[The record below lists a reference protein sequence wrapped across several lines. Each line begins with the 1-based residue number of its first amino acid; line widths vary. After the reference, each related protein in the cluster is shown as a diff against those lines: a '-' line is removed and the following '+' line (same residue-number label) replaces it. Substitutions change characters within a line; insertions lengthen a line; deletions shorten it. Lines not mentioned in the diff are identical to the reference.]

1 MENPR
6 IDLNLIANLVDGNSK
21 VLDIGC
27 GNGDLLNLL
36 LNNKNIKGQGLE
48 INQKK
53 VNECVA
59 KGLSVIQGDADK
71 DLSLYPNNSF
81 DCVVLSQTIQATQE
95 PKRILSELTRIG
107 KKVIVSIP
115 NFGFWKVR
123 LDLLLKGKMP
133 ITNKL
138 DSSWYK
144 TQNIHLCTITD
155 FISLCNELHINI
167 EQTVTLHSK
176 KHKSFSGKP
185 SSIEN
190 LLSEEAIF
198 LLEG

>member
-1 MENPR
+1 MKNPR
-6 IDLNLIANLVDGNSK
+6 IDLNLIVNLVDNDSK

-36 LNNKNIKGQGLE
+36 LSNKNIKGQGLE

-123 LDLLLKGKMP
+123 LDLLIKGKMP
-133 ITNKL
+133 ITSKL

-167 EQTVTLHSK
+167 KQTVTLHSK
-176 KHKSFSGKP
+176 KHKSFPGKP

>member
-6 IDLNLIANLVDGNSK
+6 IDLNLIVNLVDNDSK

-107 KKVIVSIP
+107 RKVIISIP

>member
-6 IDLNLIANLVDGNSK
+6 IDLNLIVNLVDNDSK

-36 LNNKNIKGQGLE
+36 LSNKNIKGQGLE

>member
-1 MENPR
+1 MKNPR
-6 IDLNLIANLVDGNSK
+6 IDLNLIVNLVDDDSK

-36 LNNKNIKGQGLE
+36 LSNKNIKGQGLE

-53 VNECVA
+53 VNECVT

-133 ITNKL
+133 ITSKL

>member
-1 MENPR
+1 M
-6 IDLNLIANLVDGNSK
+6 
-21 VLDIGC
+21 
-27 GNGDLLNLL
+27 NLL
-36 LNNKNIKGQGLE
+36 LSNKNIKGQGLE

>member
-6 IDLNLIANLVDGNSK
+6 IDLNLIVNLVDNDSK

-36 LNNKNIKGQGLE
+36 LSNKNIKGQGLE

-107 KKVIVSIP
+107 RKVIISIP

-133 ITNKL
+133 ITDKL

>member
-6 IDLNLIANLVDGNSK
+6 IDLNLIVNLVDNDSK

-36 LNNKNIKGQGLE
+36 LSNKNIKGQGLE

-107 KKVIVSIP
+107 RKVIVSIP

>member
-6 IDLNLIANLVDGNSK
+6 IDLNLIVNLVDNDSK

-48 INQKK
+48 IKQKK

>member
-1 MENPR
+1 MKNPR
-6 IDLNLIANLVDGNSK
+6 IDLNLIVNLVDDDSK

-36 LNNKNIKGQGLE
+36 LSNKNIKGQGLE

-133 ITNKL
+133 ITSKL

>member
-6 IDLNLIANLVDGNSK
+6 IDLNLIVNLVDNDSK

-36 LNNKNIKGQGLE
+36 LSNKNIKGQGLE

-133 ITNKL
+133 ITSKL

>member
-6 IDLNLIANLVDGNSK
+6 IDLNLIVNLVDDDSK

-123 LDLLLKGKMP
+123 LDLLFKGKMP
-133 ITNKL
+133 ITSKL

-167 EQTVTLHSK
+167 KQTVTLHSE
-176 KHKSFSGKP
+176 KHKSFPGKP

>member
-6 IDLNLIANLVDGNSK
+6 IDLNLIVNLVDNDSK

-36 LNNKNIKGQGLE
+36 LSNKNIKGQGLE

-167 EQTVTLHSK
+167 EQTVTLRSK

>member
-6 IDLNLIANLVDGNSK
+6 IDLNLIVNLVDDDSK

-36 LNNKNIKGQGLE
+36 LKNKNIKGQGLE

-123 LDLLLKGKMP
+123 LDLLIKGKMP
-133 ITNKL
+133 ITSKL

-167 EQTVTLHSK
+167 KQTVTLHSK
-176 KHKSFSGKP
+176 KHKSFPGKP

>member
-6 IDLNLIANLVDGNSK
+6 IDLNLIVNLVEDNSK

-36 LNNKNIKGQGLE
+36 INNKNIKGQGLE
-48 INQKK
+48 ISQKK
-53 VNECVA
+53 VNECVS

-95 PKRILSELTRIG
+95 PQRILSELARIG

-123 LDLLLKGKMP
+123 LDLLFKGKMP

-138 DSSWYK
+138 NSSWYE

-155 FISLCNELHINI
+155 FISLCNELNI
-167 EQTVTLHSK
+167 SIKQTVTLHSK

-185 SSIEN
+185 TSIEN

-198 LLEG
+198 LLKG

>member
-6 IDLNLIANLVDGNSK
+6 IDLNLIVNLVDNDSK

-36 LNNKNIKGQGLE
+36 LSNKNIKGQGLE

-107 KKVIVSIP
+107 RKVIISIP

>member
-6 IDLNLIANLVDGNSK
+6 IDLNLIVNLVDDDSK

-36 LNNKNIKGQGLE
+36 LSNKNIKGQGLE

-107 KKVIVSIP
+107 GKVIVSIP

-138 DSSWYK
+138 DKIY
-144 TQNIHLCTITD
+144 TYAQ
-155 FISLCNELHINI
+155 
-167 EQTVTLHSK
+167 
-176 KHKSFSGKP
+176 
-185 SSIEN
+185 
-190 LLSEEAIF
+190 
-198 LLEG
+198 

>member
-1 MENPR
+1 MKNPR
-6 IDLNLIANLVDGNSK
+6 IDLNLIVNLVDDDSK

-36 LNNKNIKGQGLE
+36 LSNKNIKGQGLE

-107 KKVIVSIP
+107 RKVIVSIP

-167 EQTVTLHSK
+167 EQTVTLHSN

>member
-1 MENPR
+1 
-6 IDLNLIANLVDGNSK
+6 
-21 VLDIGC
+21 
-27 GNGDLLNLL
+27 
-36 LNNKNIKGQGLE
+36 
-48 INQKK
+48 
-53 VNECVA
+53 
-59 KGLSVIQGDADK
+59 
-71 DLSLYPNNSF
+71 
-81 DCVVLSQTIQATQE
+81 
-95 PKRILSELTRIG
+95 
-107 KKVIVSIP
+107 
-115 NFGFWKVR
+115 
-123 LDLLLKGKMP
+123 MP

-167 EQTVTLHSK
+167 EQTVTLRSK

>member
-1 MENPR
+1 M
-6 IDLNLIANLVDGNSK
+6 
-21 VLDIGC
+21 
-27 GNGDLLNLL
+27 NLL
-36 LNNKNIKGQGLE
+36 LSNKNIKGQGLE

-107 KKVIVSIP
+107 GKVIVSIP

-133 ITNKL
+133 I
-138 DSSWYK
+138 
-144 TQNIHLCTITD
+144 HLGI
-155 FISLCNELHINI
+155 
-167 EQTVTLHSK
+167 
-176 KHKSFSGKP
+176 KHK
-185 SSIEN
+185 IYTY
-190 LLSEEAIF
+190 AQ
-198 LLEG
+198 

>member
-1 MENPR
+1 MKNPR
-6 IDLNLIANLVDGNSK
+6 IDLNLIVNLVDDDSK

-36 LNNKNIKGQGLE
+36 LSNKNIKGQGLE

-107 KKVIVSIP
+107 RKVIVSIP

-133 ITNKL
+133 ITMKL

-167 EQTVTLHSK
+167 EQTVTLHSN

>member
-107 KKVIVSIP
+107 RKVIVSIP

>member
-6 IDLNLIANLVDGNSK
+6 IDLNLIVNLVDNDSK

-36 LNNKNIKGQGLE
+36 LSNKNIKGQGLE

-107 KKVIVSIP
+107 RKVIVSIP

-167 EQTVTLHSK
+167 EQTVTLHSN